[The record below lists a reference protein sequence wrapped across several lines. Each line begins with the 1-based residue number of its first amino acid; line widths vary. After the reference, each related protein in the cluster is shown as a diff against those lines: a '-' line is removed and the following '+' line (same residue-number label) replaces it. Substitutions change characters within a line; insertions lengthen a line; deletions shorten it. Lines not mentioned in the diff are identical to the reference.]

1 MFDVYVNIYVDVYE
15 TKAEVRL
22 QMFYFLFDHTS
33 SPPERVFLSHG
44 GWHSNNHR
52 SLSDSSFSL
61 NHAYH
66 NKMALFTVKTENQL
80 SL

>member
-44 GWHSNNHR
+44 G
-52 SLSDSSFSL
+52 
-61 NHAYH
+61 
-66 NKMALFTVKTENQL
+66 
-80 SL
+80 